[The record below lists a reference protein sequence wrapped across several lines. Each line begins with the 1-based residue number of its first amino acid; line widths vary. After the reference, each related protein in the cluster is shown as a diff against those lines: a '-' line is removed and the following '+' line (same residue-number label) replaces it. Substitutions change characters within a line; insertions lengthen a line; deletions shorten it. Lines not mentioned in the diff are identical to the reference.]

1 MNRPLLA
8 SQKGWTRLSTAQ
20 HLILQIKFENGDL
33 IIMQLA
39 RMFEI
44 GILWKNLE
52 DLVNMITFLVE
63 RMGLTTFFFPWQIT
77 FLSYKKLFLFIN
89 GLCVL

>member
-1 MNRPLLA
+1 
-8 SQKGWTRLSTAQ
+8 
-20 HLILQIKFENGDL
+20 
-33 IIMQLA
+33 MQLA